1 MGGNDEVKVSAWVLK
16 LDFGINMLPPRAFAI
31 DSPKP
36 GLALRCVIYFASTRG
51 STQYGSYNCKGSLYF
66 L

>member
-1 MGGNDEVKVSAWVLK
+1 MGGNDEVKASAWVLK
-16 LDFGINMLPPRAFAI
+16 LDFGINTLPRPFVI

-36 GLALRCVIYFASTRG
+36 GLSLRCVFYFASTIG
-51 STQYGSYNCKGSLYF
+51 STQYGSHNCKGSLCF